1 MIKLKQILFEKD
13 EKPDSENPDKILV
26 KNKESGESYY
36 ISKDS
41 FDPSKHEKTQS
52 KEKKKP
58 KKEDDGTENPLDAA
72 FAGMEKKEKKSTE
85 KTSGNEKGGEEEKPK
100 EPKKLSAKEKLEK
113 KLGSY
118 VFLDDK
124 EKEEIASDAQ
134 VLRPDLKKRLL
145 KFEFTS
151 FFRDYDTLL
160 DTLEIQNKNKDTGGS
175 KETVVSIRKIAKRI
189 QGIAIA
195 KLAAVAPKSNDPK
208 SINAAKFYHLNSDKI
223 NKILRGGGSKM
234 LSSDEIEEIRRKRK
248 EAEEKGYFINF
259 EYTDEELNVME
270 SINDMDEHFKSD
282 GARLEE
288 DTVVFRGVLPD
299 ILKQFVDAGE
309 WIDNGFVSTSL
320 NPLIAENFTAKTFKI
335 GDITGKVN
343 PQKNPAIF
351 RIELK
356 RGTKVL
362 ALPCAED
369 EFCVET
375 ELTLQRGTRFKITGY
390 DTKKNIYNVT
400 VETPNA

>member
-1 MIKLKQILFEKD
+1 MIKLKHILFEKD

-36 ISKDS
+36 IGKDS
-41 FDPSKHEKTQS
+41 FDPSKHEKPQS

-58 KKEDDGTENPLDAA
+58 KKEKGDETGNPLDAA

-85 KTSGNEKGGEEEKPK
+85 KTGGGEEKPK
-100 EPKKLSAKEKLEK
+100 EPKKLSPREKLEK

-208 SINAAKFYHLNSDKI
+208 SINAAKFYHLNSDKV
-223 NKILRGGGSKM
+223 NKILRGGSKM
-234 LSSDEIEEIRRKRK
+234 LSSDEIEELRRERK

-259 EYTDEELNVME
+259 EYTDDELNVME

-282 GARLEE
+282 GATLEE

>member
-41 FDPSKHEKTQS
+41 FDPSKHEKPKSSQKKKKEEPAEKASEKKSPAPEKTGGGGEIDLMAGVTAPS
-52 KEKKKP
+52 DKEKG
-58 KKEDDGTENPLDAA
+58 D
-72 FAGMEKKEKKSTE
+72 KKEK
-85 KTSGNEKGGEEEKPK
+85 
-100 EPKKLSAKEKLEK
+100 PKKLSPREKLEK

-343 PQKNPAIF
+343 PQKNPVIF

-362 ALPCAED
+362 SLPCAED

-390 DTKKNIYNVT
+390 DTKKKSH
-400 VETPNA
+400 P